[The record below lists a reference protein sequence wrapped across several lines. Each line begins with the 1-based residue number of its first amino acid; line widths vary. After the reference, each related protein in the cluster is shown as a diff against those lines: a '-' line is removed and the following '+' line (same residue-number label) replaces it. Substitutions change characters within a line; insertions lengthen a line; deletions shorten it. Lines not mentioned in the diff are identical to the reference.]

1 MSGVVVVG
9 AQWGDEGKGKIVD
22 ILSELADVVV
32 RFQGGANAGHTLV
45 VDGRELIT
53 HLVPSGIMHKN
64 KKCVIANG
72 VVLDPQILVE
82 EIEEL
87 QDQGLLSEADSLLIS
102 PRCQV
107 VMPYHKKLDAAREK
121 AKGAEK
127 IGTTLR
133 GIGPCLE
140 DKAARVGIR
149 VCDLFD
155 TARLAGLVE
164 ARLGEFNA
172 IMDHYGA
179 DRVDSA
185 DVMDSVVA
193 LAEKIEPFVGDTGT
207 LVRGALDRGRG
218 VLFEGAQGAMLDIDH
233 GTYPFVTSS
242 NTVAGAACAG
252 AGLGPGRMDSVIGV
266 SKAYCTR
273 VGSGPFPSE
282 MTDDSGEKLREA
294 GGEYGATTGR
304 PRRCGWL
311 DLVALRYT
319 TSIHGCTGLCL
330 TKMDVLTGMDSLK
343 VVVGYRLDG
352 QELDTMPADIREVQ
366 RLEPV
371 FEEMEGWDETIDDV
385 REIEALPAAARK
397 YLMMVESF
405 LGIPVDIVSIGPAR
419 VQTILRRNP
428 FHRTSA

>member
-45 VDGRELIT
+45 VDGQELIT
-53 HLVPSGIMHKN
+53 HLVPSGVMHKN
-64 KKCVIANG
+64 KRCIIGNG

-82 EIEEL
+82 EIEKL
-87 QDQGLLSEADSLLIS
+87 QQQRLLSSAQALMVSS
-102 PRCQV
+102 RCHV
-107 VMPYHKKLDAAREK
+107 VMPYHKKLDAAREQ
-121 AKGAEK
+121 AKGAGK

-155 TARLAGLVE
+155 TGHLAELVE
-164 ARLGEFNA
+164 ARLGELNA
-172 IMDHYGA
+172 IMDHYGQKIVNA
-179 DRVDSA
+179 TDVIDSLRP
-185 DVMDSVVA
+185 
-193 LAEKIEPFVGDTGT
+193 LAEKLEPFVGDTGS
-207 LVRGALDRGRG
+207 LVRGALDRGRS
-218 VLFEGAQGAMLDIDH
+218 VLFEGAQGALLDIDH

-242 NTVAGAACAG
+242 NTVSGAACAG
-252 AGLGPGRMDSVIGV
+252 VGLGPGMISSVLGV

-282 MTDDSGEKLREA
+282 MTDENGEKLREA
-294 GGEYGATTGR
+294 GREYGATTGR

-319 TSIHGCTGLCL
+319 TSVHGCTGLCL

-352 QELDTMPADIREVQ
+352 KSIDTIPADIREVQ

-371 FEEMEGWDETIDDV
+371 FEELDGWSEQLDDI
-385 REIEALPAAARK
+385 REYEALPSAARK

-405 LGIPVDIVSIGPAR
+405 LGIPVDVVSVGPAR
-419 VQTILRRNP
+419 AQTILRRNP
-428 FHRTSA
+428 FHQT